1 MNRKSFSTIAAGMAL
16 LIASLTTAC
25 SDDNTE
31 AAYFRLDT
39 DATTVTVPAKGIAKG
54 SMVPITVRTNK
65 AWRVNVDNPE
75 VNNWVHIYADEGV
88 GDGVFRVWVDKNATF
103 DPRTAQISF
112 VVDGNVEEEK
122 YTIAQEPQVPSVE
135 IVNADNGYTALAD
148 GGQTKVV
155 VNHNIDWTASI
166 SNVDWAVLDSCSADT
181 VYISLQKNEDED
193 RTLTLTCQGTGEYA
207 DVVSTTTILQSSPGI
222 YLNDHFDWMQ
232 EGKEDYYYNYPEQG
246 IGVWTAEELAHGW
259 TTVNP
264 SPALYGGR
272 GYIKLGKTNVA
283 GDALSPKLSGIIGRA
298 NVNVTFKAIGYV
310 SKGGAKD
317 DGVIRVMVVGPG
329 TIVGRDLVDMTVGT
343 TTGKAASF
351 DVTVFPNSSKLENGA
366 DYDPWAQPE
375 ASFSLN
381 IEGATKDTQILFIGG
396 TAWGSNLKGEGQ
408 GKNRLLLDD
417 VKVKKN
423 V

>member
-1 MNRKSFSTIAAGMAL
+1 M
-16 LIASLTTAC
+16 
-25 SDDNTE
+25 
-31 AAYFRLDT
+31 
-39 DATTVTVPAKGIAKG
+39 
-54 SMVPITVRTNK
+54 
-65 AWRVNVDNPE
+65 
-75 VNNWVHIYADEGV
+75 
-88 GDGVFRVWVDKNATF
+88 
-103 DPRTAQISF
+103 
-112 VVDGNVEEEK
+112 
-122 YTIAQEPQVPSVE
+122 
-135 IVNADNGYTALAD
+135 
-148 GGQTKVV
+148 
-155 VNHNIDWTASI
+155 
-166 SNVDWAVLDSCSADT
+166 
-181 VYISLQKNEDED
+181 
-193 RTLTLTCQGTGEYA
+193 
-207 DVVSTTTILQSSPGI
+207 
-222 YLNDHFDWMQ
+222 
-232 EGKEDYYYNYPEQG
+232 
-246 IGVWTAEELAHGW
+246 
-259 TTVNP
+259 NP